1 MASIIIH
8 IYQILFNYI
17 ELLQT
22 IRVLRI
28 SDVTNVLQ
36 LHKAVML
43 LCQILRVSWRWHS
56 KLLHT
61 SNISRVSIGSR
72 SDSSVDTSL
81 TYVRRVHQQG
91 VQHALPNW

>member
-1 MASIIIH
+1 MLTLTFCVRRIPDMASIIIH

-43 LCQILRVSWRWHS
+43 L
-56 KLLHT
+56 
-61 SNISRVSIGSR
+61 SNLES
-72 SDSSVDTSL
+72 
-81 TYVRRVHQQG
+81 
-91 VQHALPNW
+91 